1 MVGFNIL
8 KKLLDIYKRKSL
20 SCIDYLRWRGVKIG
34 ENCNIHSY
42 DFGSEPYLI
51 ELGDHVQITRDVL
64 FFTHGGGWVLREEY
78 PDFDTFGKIKI
89 GNNVYIGSRSIILP
103 GVTIGNNVV
112 IGAGSIVTKSIPND
126 TIAAG
131 NPARVIGD
139 FHSYKKKLLD
149 HNFNCKKSCD
159 KKAVI
164 LSPKN
169 SRLFIKK

>member
-1 MVGFNIL
+1 M
-8 KKLLDIYKRKSL
+8 
-20 SCIDYLRWRGVKIG
+20 
-34 ENCNIHSY
+34 
-42 DFGSEPYLI
+42 
-51 ELGDHVQITRDVL
+51 
-64 FFTHGGGWVLREEY
+64 
-78 PDFDTFGKIKI
+78 
-89 GNNVYIGSRSIILP
+89 
-103 GVTIGNNVV
+103 
-112 IGAGSIVTKSIPND
+112 TKSIPND